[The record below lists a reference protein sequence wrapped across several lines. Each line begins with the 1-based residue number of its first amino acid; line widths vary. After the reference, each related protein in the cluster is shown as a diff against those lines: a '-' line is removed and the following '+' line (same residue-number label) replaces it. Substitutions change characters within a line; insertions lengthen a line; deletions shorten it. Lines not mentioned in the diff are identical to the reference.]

1 MKNIGNQKI
10 EHHISDNTN
19 LFIFNQSS
27 AGQNNVDMNEERY
40 KNLLALVVMKTYK
53 AVLVR
58 LLEKVYEG
66 EHGKIAAMV

>member
-1 MKNIGNQKI
+1 MG
-10 EHHISDNTN
+10 
-19 LFIFNQSS
+19 
-27 AGQNNVDMNEERY
+27 EERY
-40 KNLLALVVMKTYK
+40 KNSLAFVVMKTYK